1 MEVLI
6 QKKNVILDATVLTT
20 LMACAR
26 LVDFRFNHNFHSL
39 DGKSNSLEAGSIVH
53 KVLEVY
59 YRERIK
65 GFSASQAQA
74 SGLSA
79 GLMYIQGCRFCV
91 DFEPHDCSSCHGLGI
106 IDNHVTGKIE
116 CDYCEGAGKIVKPSC
131 NHEPNEYPGVFNTPA
146 EDEKKPKRIGYK
158 WILETCEQYFDFY
171 KNDHWIPLEVEIVK
185 QKLLYQDDEI
195 RILWKAKLDLVSD
208 TNNGIFP
215 VDHKTMQ
222 QNRPTVSLNNQ
233 FIGQC
238 IITNTRTVI
247 INKIGFQKS
256 LKPEE
261 KFIRASISYSP
272 DRLLEWQSTILPY
285 WAKTLLMYEESGYF
299 PPRLTNCKNEYG
311 FCAFYKV
318 CEADPDMREEVLK
331 QNFVVGPKWD
341 PINKEE
347 E

>member
-59 YRERIK
+59 FRERIK

-79 GLMYIQGCRFCV
+79 GLMYIQGCRFCT
-91 DFEPHDCSSCHGLGI
+91 DFEPHDSTEWDDQGGRSI
-106 IDNHVTGKIE
+106 QTVIT
-116 CDYCEGAGKIVKPSC
+116 KPSC
-131 NHEPNEYPGVFNTPA
+131 NHQPNEYPGVFNTPA
-146 EDEKKPKRIGYK
+146 EDETKPKRIGYK

-185 QKLLYQDDEI
+185 QKLLYQDDEV

-222 QNRPTVSLNNQ
+222 QNRPTISLNNQ

-238 IITNTRTVI
+238 IITDSRSVI

-261 KFIRASISYSP
+261 KFIRATISYSAE
-272 DRLLEWQSTILPY
+272 RLLEWQSTILPY

-341 PINKEE
+341 PINKEGDDD
-347 E
+347 